1 MASKVDTREPEIIKT
16 HLRRAGWEL
25 QTLPYG
31 DYELRDS
38 AGEPILIERKTVVQ
52 LLADLATST
61 LHRQVRALTEATSF
75 PILLI
80 EGHWQQS
87 GGQLLNSRYTWQQ
100 VWNALQ
106 SLQDLGCR
114 LQITTGLE
122 HTIQRLFELEEYYAK
137 EFHASI
143 TRFPSG
149 DSYLSCLGL
158 VYGISTSKAK
168 EIKARFPALVDVV
181 AASEQE
187 LALVPGI
194 GSKLARRIYQFWRE

>member
-1 MASKVDTREPEIIKT
+1 MSKCDTREPKT
-16 HLRRAGWEL
+16 ITTPLVRAGWQL
-25 QTLPYG
+25 QALPYG
-31 DYELRDS
+31 DYELVDS
-38 AGEPILIERKTVVQ
+38 VNEPILIERKTVVQ
-52 LLADLATST
+52 LLADLATGQ
-61 LHRQVRALTEATSF
+61 LHRQARALTEATNF

-87 GGQLLNSRYTWQQ
+87 GGKLLNSRFTWQQ
-100 VWNALQ
+100 VWNALA

-143 TRFPSG
+143 SRSPSG

-158 VYGISTSKAK
+158 VHGISTSKAK
-168 EIKARFPALVDVV
+168 AIKEQYPVLVDVV
-181 AASEQE
+181 SANEEE
-187 LALVPGI
+187 LALVSGI
-194 GSKLARRIYQFWRE
+194 GSKLARRLYEFWR